1 MQLHNTSQYAIR
13 VLIYISKNG
22 QESLLSAKELS
33 KVLIIPYKF
42 LTKIMAELVK
52 AELIV
57 SIKGREGGYKLNKEQ
72 KEIRILDILNI
83 FNECE
88 HDHMCVLGI
97 GVCDCTN
104 KCALHDQW
112 TIPRDMIKNMYADTT
127 LDKLTA
133 EDYKM

>member
-13 VLIYISKNG
+13 VLGYISKNG
-22 QESLLSAKELS
+22 HERLFSAKELS
-33 KVLIIPYKF
+33 EILTIPYKF

-52 AELIV
+52 AELIE
-57 SIKGREGGYKLNKEQ
+57 SIKGREGGYKLSKASS
-72 KEIRILDILNI
+72 EIRVLDILNI

-97 GVCDCTN
+97 GVCDCNN

-112 TIPRDMIKNMYADTT
+112 TVPRDLIKNMYADTT
-127 LDKLTA
+127 LDKL
-133 EDYKM
+133 ECGNFKM